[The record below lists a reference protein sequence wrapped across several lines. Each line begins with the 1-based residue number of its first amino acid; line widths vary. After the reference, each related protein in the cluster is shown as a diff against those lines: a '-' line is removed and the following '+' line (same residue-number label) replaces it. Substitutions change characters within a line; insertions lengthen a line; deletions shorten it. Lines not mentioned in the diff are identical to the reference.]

1 LKGSVITMVTD
12 LYQDLLQQ
20 LLTKYRQGR
29 DRPIL
34 IESVSLDEDKIVSK
48 ALPDQDRLLI
58 GKFENARIRGVL
70 AARRKQLDT
79 ARHLFAAARSLL
91 DANLLSDAGQLL
103 FESSVEQGESF
114 LDCRDGNFEQA
125 RQRTF
130 YSLALDQELEDCYGY
145 DHLIL
150 HRIQQ
155 VQNLSRIEAYDHQ
168 PKRAMK
174 LVLEVLGYLDGRLDQ
189 LSVQGKWG
197 YDRIARQAQ
206 SGVVKMFIQV
216 TGEIALIMAGMN
228 CCTAGE
234 LFTDV
239 AEELLMPNYQH
250 SCHPHTYSWLLVKQ
264 AYSRGDL
271 DRFLILAADFLAQR
285 SAGMGLLLYSTLV
298 DLIIVCDRLKSP
310 AAIDLK
316 QEIIGDVMNHSQE
329 VHPRFLPFFQTMQ
342 IDRAA

>member
-1 LKGSVITMVTD
+1 MIADSCR
-12 LYQDLLQQ
+12 DLLQQ

-34 IESVSLDEDKIVSK
+34 LKSVSLDEDKIVSK
-48 ALPDQDRLLI
+48 ALPDRDRLLI
-58 GKFENARIRGVL
+58 SKFENARSRGVL

-79 ARHLFAAARSLL
+79 ARHLFTAARSLL

-103 FESSVEQGESF
+103 FQSFMEQGEAF
-114 LDCRDGNFEQA
+114 LDCRDGNLEQA

-130 YSLALDQELEDCYGY
+130 HSLVIDQELEDRYGHDY
-145 DHLIL
+145 LIL

-155 VQNLSRIEAYDHQ
+155 VHNLARIEAYDHQ
-168 PKRAMK
+168 SKRAIR
-174 LVLEVLGYLDGRLDQ
+174 LILEILGYLDGRLDR
-189 LSVQGKWG
+189 LSIQGEWG
-197 YDRIARQAQ
+197 YNRIARQPP
-206 SGVVKMFIQV
+206 SDVVAMFIQV
-216 TGEIALIMAGMN
+216 AGEIALIMAGMD
-228 CCTAGE
+228 CYAAGE

-239 AEELLMPNYQH
+239 AEELLMPNYQR

-271 DRFLILAADFLAQR
+271 DLFLILATDFLAQR

-310 AAIDLK
+310 AATDLK
-316 QEIIGDVMNHSQE
+316 QEIINDVMNHSQE
-329 VHPRFLPFFQTMQ
+329 VHPRFLPFFQVTETCQ
-342 IDRAA
+342 VA

>member
-1 LKGSVITMVTD
+1 MVTD
-12 LYQDLLQQ
+12 LYRDLLQQ

-34 IESVSLDEDKIVSK
+34 IKSVSLDEDKIVSK
-48 ALPDQDRLLI
+48 ALPDRDRLLI
-58 GKFENARIRGVL
+58 DKFENARSRGVL

-91 DANLLSDAGQLL
+91 DAHLLSDAGQLL
-103 FESSVEQGESF
+103 FQSFMEQGEAF

-130 YSLALDQELEDCYGY
+130 HSLAIDRELENRYGHDY
-145 DHLIL
+145 LIL

-155 VQNLSRIEAYDHQ
+155 VHNLARIEAYDHQ
-168 PKRAMK
+168 PKRAFK
-174 LVLEVLGYLDGRLDQ
+174 LILEILGYLDGRLDG
-189 LSVQGKWG
+189 LSIQGEWG
-197 YDRIARQAQ
+197 YDRIARQPP
-206 SGVVKMFIQV
+206 SDVVTMFIQV
-216 TGEIALIMAGMN
+216 AGEIALIMAGMD
-228 CCTAGE
+228 CDAAGE

-239 AEELLMPNYQH
+239 AEELIMPNYQH

-264 AYSRGDL
+264 AYSRGDI
-271 DRFLILAADFLAQR
+271 DHFLILAADLLAQR
-285 SAGMGLLLYSTLV
+285 SAGMGLLLDSTLV
-298 DLIIVCDRLKSP
+298 DLITVCDRLKSP

-316 QEIIGDVMNHSQE
+316 QEIIGDVMSHSQE

-342 IDRAA
+342 IYQAA